1 MSQHPIPNQAV
12 GKLRYPTPTSTPTPK
27 EKFKAVA
34 HLALGYAALTGITCL
49 ALTGAYALVI
59 GW

>member
-12 GKLRYPTPTSTPTPK
+12 GKLRYPTPTSTPTRK

-34 HLALGYAALTGITCL
+34 RTAVEFTGFVIISAL
-49 ALTGAYALVI
+49 ALTGAYALVF
-59 GW
+59 GG